1 LVTDSTVETGNP
13 QSEIRN
19 RQSEIG
25 NRKLAIGNDI
35 MESLLKDIRFAVRSL
50 SKRPAFT
57 AVVVLVLA
65 LGIGAN
71 TAIFTVVNAVLL
83 RPLPYPEA
91 DRLVRVFSSLQR
103 ENIRETGGAVFAPD
117 FVEWRAQCQTCE
129 HLGAYTLAWP
139 SNLTG
144 GAEPDRVRV
153 SRVSDDLFATLG
165 IHPLLGRSFA
175 PEEAARP
182 VFTNESANAP
192 TNTAVVLGYS
202 LWQKRFGADK
212 AVLGNTIKI
221 EGDNCTIVG
230 VMPAGFKFPDEAD
243 AWLPVSLGTKRDNR
257 FLRVVARVRTGVTQA
272 QANAELSTIAGR
284 LGQEFPKTNQGLGV
298 DVVALQQSIVGDA
311 RPALLIFL
319 GAVSFVL
326 LIACANVA
334 SLLLA
339 RAATRQR
346 EMAIRAA
353 LGASRWRIVRQL
365 LSESVLLSLL
375 GGGLGVLLAVW
386 ILNLLVAAAPHQI
399 PRLTAIEI
407 DRWTFAFT
415 FLLSLGTGVIFGLA
429 PALQSARPDLN
440 STLKEGS
447 GQMAGGARQR
457 LRSLLVVSEIALSL
471 VLLIGAGLLVK
482 SFARLRRTP
491 LGFDST
497 NVLTATV
504 TLPEASH
511 PTMASVTS
519 YYQQALARIVARP
532 EVQAASV
539 VNSLPLGT
547 YGVRVRGNL
556 TIEGESSERSGLWPN
571 KVGIGPDYFMV
582 LGIPV
587 LKGRAFTDHDTADSP
602 GVVIISESL
611 ARSAWPNQ
619 DPIGK
624 RMNIGFGGE
633 TWREVVGVVSDVK
646 QQEIG
651 EPSSVSLY
659 QPFLQVAD
667 KRRWFI
673 GDMTFV
679 IRTAAE
685 PQSFGATLRSELAN
699 IDKDLPLYN
708 VKVLNQVVS
717 EHFTDPAF
725 YMLLLSS
732 FSMLALVLAAA
743 GIYGLVS
750 YATTQRTHEI
760 GIRMA
765 LGARTGDVLRL
776 VIRQGMTLV
785 VVGIVI
791 GVAGAFALTRVLT
804 KFLYQVTVTDPATF
818 VAISLLLAFIA
829 FLACYLLARRATRVD
844 PLVALRYE

>member
-1 LVTDSTVETGNP
+1 MET
-13 QSEIRN
+13 
-19 RQSEIG
+19 
-25 NRKLAIGNDI
+25 LF
-35 MESLLKDIRFAVRSL
+35 KDIRYAVRSL
-50 SKRPAFT
+50 SKRPAFSLM
-57 AVVVLVLA
+57 VVIVLA
-65 LGIGAN
+65 LGIGA
-71 TAIFTVVNAVLL
+71 TTSIFTVVNAVLL
-83 RPLPYPEA
+83 RPLPYPEP
-91 DRLVRVFSSLQR
+91 DRLVRIFSSLQR
-103 ENIRETGGAVFAPD
+103 ENVRETGGTVFAPD

-144 GAEPDRVRV
+144 GSEPDRVRV
-153 SRVSDDLFATLG
+153 ARVSNDLFATLG
-165 IHPLLGRSFA
+165 IQPLLGRTFA

-182 VFTNESANAP
+182 LFTNESANAP

-212 AVLGNTIKI
+212 AVLGKTVKI

-257 FLRVVARVRTGVTQA
+257 FLLVVARLRAGVTQA
-272 QANAELSTIAGR
+272 QANAELSTIAAR
-284 LGQEFPKTNQGLGV
+284 LGQEFPKTNQDLGI
-298 DVVALQQSIVGDA
+298 DVVALQQSIVGDV
-311 RPALLIFL
+311 RPALIIFL

-346 EMAIRAA
+346 EMAIRAT

-375 GGGLGVLLAVW
+375 GGGLGLLLAVW
-386 ILNLLVAAAPHQI
+386 ILDLLVAAAPHQI
-399 PRLTAIEI
+399 PRITAIEI
-407 DRWTFAFT
+407 DRWTLAFT
-415 FLLSLGTGVIFGLA
+415 FLLSVVTGVIFGLV

-447 GQMAGGARQR
+447 AQMAGGARQR

-482 SFARLRRTP
+482 SFARLHSTP

-497 NVLTATV
+497 RVLTASI

-511 PTMASVTS
+511 PTMVSVKS
-519 YYQQALARIVARP
+519 YYLESLARIVARP
-532 EVQAASV
+532 EVQAASI
-539 VNSLPLGT
+539 VNALPLSK
-547 YGVRVRGNL
+547 YGVRIRGNVV
-556 TIEGESSERSGLWPN
+556 IEGESSERKGLWTN
-571 KVGIGPDYFMV
+571 KVGIGPDYFKVMS
-582 LGIPV
+582 IPL
-587 LKGRAFTDHDTADSP
+587 LKGRSFTDRDTADSP
-602 GVVIISESL
+602 GVVIISESF
-611 ARSAWPNQ
+611 ARIAWPNQ

-633 TWREVVGVVSDVK
+633 TWREVVGVVSDIK
-646 QQEIG
+646 HQEIG

-659 QPFLQVAD
+659 QPFLQVGD

-673 GDMTFV
+673 ADLSFV
-679 IRTAAE
+679 VRTAAE
-685 PQSFGATLRSELAN
+685 PESFASTLRSELAN

-717 EHFTDPAF
+717 EQFTDPAF
-725 YMLLLSS
+725 YTLLLGS
-732 FSMLALVLAAA
+732 FSALALVLAAA

-750 YATTQRTHEI
+750 YATAQRTHEI

-765 LGARTGDVLRL
+765 LGAHTGDVLRL
-776 VIRQGMTLV
+776 VIRQGMNLV
-785 VVGIVI
+785 VAGIAI
-791 GVAGAFALTRVLT
+791 GVVGAFALTRVLS
-804 KFLYQVTVTDPATF
+804 KFLYQVTVTDPETF
-818 VAISLLLAFIA
+818 VAISLLLALVA
-829 FLACYLLARRATRVD
+829 LVACYIPARRATKVD

>member
-1 LVTDSTVETGNP
+1 
-13 QSEIRN
+13 
-19 RQSEIG
+19 
-25 NRKLAIGNDI
+25 
-35 MESLLKDIRFAVRSL
+35 MESLLKDIRYAVSSL
-50 SKRPAFT
+50 SQRPAFT
-57 AVVVLVLA
+57 VMVVLVLA
-65 LGIGAN
+65 LGIGAT

-91 DRLVRVFSSLQR
+91 DRLVRVFSSMQR
-103 ENIRETGGAVFAPD
+103 ENFRETGGTVFAPD
-117 FVEWRAQCQTCE
+117 FVEWSTQCQTCE

-153 SRVSDDLFATLG
+153 SRVSNDLFVTLG
-165 IHPLLGRSFA
+165 IQPLLGRSFTA
-175 PEEAARP
+175 EEAARP
-182 VFTNESANAP
+182 VFTNESATAP
-192 TNTAVVLGYS
+192 LNTAVVLGYS

-212 AVLGNTIKI
+212 AVLGKTVKI
-221 EGDNCTIVG
+221 EGDDCTVVG

-257 FLRVVARVRTGVTQA
+257 FLQVVARLREGITPA
-272 QANAELSTIAGR
+272 QANAEFATIAAR
-284 LGQEFPKTNQGLGV
+284 LGQEFPQTNQGLGI
-298 DVVALQQSIVGDA
+298 DVVGLQQSIVGDV
-311 RPALLIFL
+311 RPGLLIFL
-319 GAVSFVL
+319 GAVGFVL

-365 LSESVLLSLL
+365 LSESVLISLL
-375 GGGLGVLLAVW
+375 GGAFGLLLAVW
-386 ILNLLVAAAPHQI
+386 ILNLVVAAAPQQI

-407 DRWTFAFT
+407 DRWTLAFAL
-415 FLLSLGTGVIFGLA
+415 LLSLVTGVIFGLA

-447 GQMAGGARQR
+447 RQMVGGPRQR
-457 LRSLLVVSEIALSL
+457 LRGLLVVSEIALSL
-471 VLLIGAGLLVK
+471 VLLIGAGLLLK
-482 SFARLRRTP
+482 SFARLRNTP
-491 LGFDST
+491 LGFDSGH
-497 NVLTATV
+497 VLTATV

-511 PTMASVTS
+511 PTMTSVTS

-539 VNSLPLGT
+539 VNSLPLGN
-547 YGVRVRGNL
+547 YGVRIRGDL
-556 TIEGESSERSGLWPN
+556 TIEGGPTEHPGLWAN
-571 KVGIGPDYFMV
+571 KVGIGPDYFKV

-587 LKGRAFTDHDTADSP
+587 LKGRTFTGHDTADSP
-602 GVVIISESL
+602 GVVIVSESL

-646 QQEIG
+646 QGEID
-651 EPSSVSLY
+651 EPSSASLY
-659 QPFLQVAD
+659 QPFLQVAE

-679 IRTAAE
+679 VRTAAE
-685 PQSFGATLRSELAN
+685 PESFAVTLRSELAN
-699 IDKDLPLYN
+699 VDKDLPLYN

-717 EHFTDPAF
+717 EQFTDPGF
-725 YMLLLSS
+725 YTLLLGS

-760 GIRMA
+760 GVRMA

-776 VIRQGMTLV
+776 VIRQGMKLV
-785 VVGIVI
+785 AAGIAIGIV
-791 GVAGAFALTRVLT
+791 GAFALTRVLS
-804 KFLYQVTVTDPATF
+804 KFLYQVTVTDPETF
-818 VAISLLLAFIA
+818 VAISALLALVA
-829 FLACYLLARRATRVD
+829 LAACYIPARRATKVD

>member
-1 LVTDSTVETGNP
+1 
-13 QSEIRN
+13 
-19 RQSEIG
+19 
-25 NRKLAIGNDI
+25 
-35 MESLLKDIRFAVRSL
+35 MESLLKDIRYAGRSL

-57 AVVVLVLA
+57 VMVVLVLA
-65 LGIGAN
+65 LGIGAT
-71 TAIFTVVNAVLL
+71 TAIFTVVSAVLL
-83 RPLPYPEA
+83 RPLPYPSP
-91 DRLVRVFSSLQR
+91 DRLVRVFSSLQG
-103 ENIRETGGAVFAPD
+103 ENIREIEGTVFAPD

-165 IHPLLGRSFA
+165 IQPLLGRTFA

-192 TNTAVVLGYS
+192 TNTAIVLGYS

-212 AVLGNTIKI
+212 AVLGKTVKI

-257 FLRVVARVRTGVTQA
+257 FLRVVARLRSGVTQA
-272 QANAELSTIAGR
+272 QAHAELSTIAAR
-284 LGQEFPKTNQGLGV
+284 LGQEFPKTNQGLGI
-298 DVVALQQSIVGDA
+298 DVVSLQQSIVGDV

-353 LGASRWRIVRQL
+353 LGANRWRIVRQL

-375 GGGLGVLLAVW
+375 GGAFGLLLAVW

-407 DRWTFAFT
+407 DSWTFAFT
-415 FLLSLGTGVIFGLA
+415 FLLSVVTGVTFGLA

-440 STLKEGS
+440 STIREGS

-471 VLLIGAGLLVK
+471 MLLIGAGLLVK
-482 SFARLRRTP
+482 SFARLRSTP
-491 LGFDST
+491 LGFDSAR
-497 NVLTATV
+497 VLTANI

-511 PTMASVTS
+511 PTMAAVKS

-539 VNSLPLGT
+539 VNSLPLGS
-547 YGVRVRGNL
+547 YGVRIRGDL
-556 TIEGESSERSGLWPN
+556 TIEGESSERPGLQAN
-571 KVGIGPDYFMV
+571 KVGIGPDYFKV

-587 LKGRAFTDHDTADSP
+587 LKGRPFTDHDTADSP

-619 DPIGK
+619 EPIGK
-624 RMNIGFGGE
+624 RLNIGFGGE

-651 EPSSVSLY
+651 ETSSVSLY

-667 KRRWFI
+667 KRRWFL

-679 IRTAAE
+679 VRTAAE
-685 PQSFGATLRSELAN
+685 PQSFAATLRSELAN

-717 EHFTDPAF
+717 EQFTDPAF
-725 YMLLLSS
+725 YTLLLGS
-732 FSMLALVLAAA
+732 FSVLALILATA

-776 VIRQGMTLV
+776 VIRQGMKLV
-785 VVGIVI
+785 VGGIAI
-791 GVAGAFALTRVLT
+791 GVVGAFALTRVLS
-804 KFLYQVTVTDPATF
+804 KFLVSGDGHRP
-818 VAISLLLAFIA
+818 
-829 FLACYLLARRATRVD
+829 
-844 PLVALRYE
+844 

>member
-1 LVTDSTVETGNP
+1 METL
-13 QSEIRN
+13 I
-19 RQSEIG
+19 
-25 NRKLAIGNDI
+25 
-35 MESLLKDIRFAVRSL
+35 KDIRYAGRNL

-57 AVVVLVLA
+57 LMVVLVLA
-65 LGIGAN
+65 LGIGAT

-91 DRLVRVFSSLQR
+91 DRLVRVYSSLQR
-103 ENIRETGGAVFAPD
+103 ENIRETEGTVFAPD

-129 HLGAYTLAWP
+129 HLGAYTQAWP

-153 SRVSDDLFATLG
+153 ARVSDGLFATLG
-165 IHPLLGRSFA
+165 IQPLLGRTFA

-182 VFTNESANAP
+182 VFTAESANAP
-192 TNTAVVLGYS
+192 TNTAIVLGYS

-212 AVLGNTIKI
+212 AVLGKTVKI

-257 FLRVVARVRTGVTQA
+257 FLRVVARLRAGVTRA
-272 QANAELSTIAGR
+272 QANAELSTIAAR
-284 LGQEFPKTNQGLGV
+284 LGQEFPKTNQGLGI
-298 DVVALQQSIVGDA
+298 DVVALQQSIVGDV
-311 RPALLIFL
+311 RPALLIFF

-365 LSESVLLSLL
+365 LSESVLLSLMGGAL
-375 GGGLGVLLAVW
+375 GLLLAVW

-415 FLLSLGTGVIFGLA
+415 FLLSVVTGVIFGIA
-429 PALQSARPDLN
+429 PALQSAKPDLN
-440 STLKEGS
+440 STLREGS
-447 GQMAGGARQR
+447 GQMAGGTRQR
-457 LRSLLVVSEIALSL
+457 LRGLLVVSEIALSL

-482 SFARLRRTP
+482 SFARLHSTP
-491 LGFDST
+491 LGFDSAH
-497 NVLTATV
+497 VLTANV

-532 EVQAASV
+532 EVQGASV
-539 VNSLPLGT
+539 VNSLPLGS
-547 YGVRVRGNL
+547 YGVRIRGDL
-556 TIEGESSERSGLWPN
+556 TIQGEASERPGLGAN
-571 KVGIGPDYFMV
+571 KVGIGPDYFKV

-651 EPSSVSLY
+651 ESSSTSLY
-659 QPFLQVAD
+659 QPFLQVTD

-679 IRTAAE
+679 VRTAAE
-685 PQSFGATLRSELAN
+685 PESFAATLRSELAN
-699 IDKDLPLYN
+699 VDKDLPLYN

-717 EHFTDPAF
+717 EQFTDPAF
-725 YMLLLSS
+725 YTLLLSS

-776 VIRQGMTLV
+776 VIRQGMNLV
-785 VVGIVI
+785 VAGIAI
-791 GVAGAFALTRVLT
+791 GVVGAFALTRVLS
-804 KFLYQVTVTDPATF
+804 KFLYQVTVTDPETF
-818 VAISLLLAFIA
+818 VAISLLLALVA
-829 FLACYLLARRATRVD
+829 LVACYIPARRATKVD

>member
-1 LVTDSTVETGNP
+1 
-13 QSEIRN
+13 
-19 RQSEIG
+19 
-25 NRKLAIGNDI
+25 
-35 MESLLKDIRFAVRSL
+35 MESLLRDIRYAVRSL

-57 AVVVLVLA
+57 VMVVLVLA
-65 LGIGAN
+65 LGIGAT

-103 ENIRETGGAVFAPD
+103 ENIRETEGTVFGPD

-165 IHPLLGRSFA
+165 IQPLLGRTFLR
-175 PEEAARP
+175 EEAARP

-192 TNTAVVLGYS
+192 TNSAVVLGYS

-212 AVLGNTIKI
+212 AVLGKAVKI
-221 EGDNCTIVG
+221 EGDDCTIVG

-257 FLRVVARVRTGVTQA
+257 FLRVVARLQAGVTPA
-272 QANAELSTIAGR
+272 QANAEFETIAAR
-284 LGQEFPKTNQGLGV
+284 LGQEFPKTNQGLGI
-298 DVVALQQSIVGDA
+298 DVVALQQSIVGEV

-353 LGASRWRIVRQL
+353 LGASRWKIVRQL

-375 GGGLGVLLAVW
+375 GGGLGLLLAVW

-407 DRWTFAFT
+407 DRWILAFT
-415 FLLSLGTGVIFGLA
+415 FLLSVVTGLIFGLA
-429 PALQSARPDLN
+429 PALQSARPDLDR
-440 STLKEGS
+440 TLREGS

-457 LRSLLVVSEIALSL
+457 LRGLLVAFEIALSL

-482 SFARLRRTP
+482 SFSRLRSTP
-491 LGFDST
+491 LGFDFAR
-497 NVLTATV
+497 VLTATV

-511 PTMASVTS
+511 PTMASVTG

-539 VNSLPLGT
+539 VNSLPLGS
-547 YGVRVRGNL
+547 YGVRIRGDL
-556 TIEGESSERSGLWPN
+556 TIEGETSERPGLSAN
-571 KVGIGPDYFMV
+571 KVGIGPDYFKV

-611 ARSAWPNQ
+611 ARRAWPNQ

-624 RMNIGFGGE
+624 RLNIGFGGE
-633 TWREVVGVVSDVK
+633 TWREVVGIVSDVK

-651 EPSSVSLY
+651 EASSVSLY

-667 KRRWFI
+667 QRRWFI

-679 IRTAAE
+679 VRTAAE
-685 PQSFGATLRSELAN
+685 PQSFAATLRSELAN
-699 IDKDLPLYN
+699 VDRDLPLYN
-708 VKVLNQVVS
+708 VKVLNEVVS
-717 EHFTDPAF
+717 EQFTDPGF
-725 YMLLLSS
+725 YTLLLGS
-732 FSMLALVLAAA
+732 FSVLALVLAAA

-750 YATTQRTHEI
+750 LATTERTHEI

-776 VIRQGMTLV
+776 VIRQGMKLV
-785 VVGIVI
+785 AAGLAIGIV
-791 GVAGAFALTRVLT
+791 GALALTRVLS

-818 VAISLLLAFIA
+818 VAISLLLALVA
-829 FLACYLLARRATRVD
+829 FVACYIPARRATKVD

>member
-1 LVTDSTVETGNP
+1 LKR
-13 QSEIRN
+13 EIRN
-19 RQSEIG
+19 PEFEIG

-71 TAIFTVVNAVLL
+71 AAIFTVVNAVLL

-117 FVEWRAQCQTCE
+117 FIEWRAQCQTCE
-129 HLGAYTLAWP
+129 RLGAYTLSWP

-153 SRVSDDLFATLG
+153 SRVSDDLFVTLG
-165 IHPLLGRSFA
+165 IQPLLGRSFA
-175 PEEAARP
+175 PDEAARP

-212 AVLGNTIKI
+212 AVLGKTIKI

-257 FLRVVARVRTGVTQA
+257 FLQVVARLRAGVTRA
-272 QANAELSTIAGR
+272 QANAEFATIAAR
-284 LGQEFPKTNQGLGV
+284 LGQEFPQTNQGLSI
-298 DVVALQQSIVGDA
+298 DVVGLQQSIVGDV

-319 GAVSFVL
+319 GAVGFVL
-326 LIACANVA
+326 FIACANVA

-346 EMAIRAA
+346 EMAVRAA

-375 GGGLGVLLAVW
+375 GGGFGLLLAVW
-386 ILNLLVAAAPHQI
+386 TLNLLVAAAPHQI

-407 DRWTFAFT
+407 DRWTLAFT
-415 FLLSLGTGVIFGLA
+415 FLLSVGTGVIFGLV

-447 GQMAGGARQR
+447 GQMAGRARQR

-471 VLLIGAGLLVK
+471 VLLISAGLLVK
-482 SFARLRRTP
+482 SFARLRSTP
-491 LGFDST
+491 LGFEPT
-497 NVLTATV
+497 HVLTASI

-511 PTMASVTS
+511 PTMTSVKS
-519 YYQQALARIVARP
+519 YYREAVARIVARP

-539 VNSLPLGT
+539 VNSLPLSKD
-547 YGVRVRGNL
+547 GVRIRGNVM
-556 TIEGESSERSGLWPN
+556 IEGESSERKGLWTN
-571 KVGIGPDYFMV
+571 KVGIGPDYFKVMS
-582 LGIPV
+582 IPL
-587 LKGRAFTDHDTADSP
+587 LKGRSFTDRDTADFP
-602 GVVIISESL
+602 GVAIISESF
-611 ARSAWPNQ
+611 ARIAWPNQ

-624 RMNIGFGGE
+624 RMNSGFGGE
-633 TWREVVGVVSDVK
+633 TWQEVVGVVSDVRH
-646 QQEIG
+646 QEIG
-651 EPSSVSLY
+651 ERSSVSLY
-659 QPFLQVAD
+659 QPFLQVGD

-679 IRTAAE
+679 VRTGTE
-685 PQSFGATLRSELAN
+685 PQSFASTLRSELAN

-708 VKVLNQVVS
+708 VKVLNEVVS
-717 EHFTDPAF
+717 GQFTDPGF
-725 YMLLLSS
+725 YVLVLGS
-732 FSMLALVLAAA
+732 FSVLALVLAAA

-785 VVGIVI
+785 LLGTGIGI
-791 GVAGAFALTRVLT
+791 AGAFALTRVLA
-804 KFLYQVTVTDPATF
+804 KFLYQVTATDPATF

-829 FLACYLLARRATRVD
+829 FLACYIPARRATKVD